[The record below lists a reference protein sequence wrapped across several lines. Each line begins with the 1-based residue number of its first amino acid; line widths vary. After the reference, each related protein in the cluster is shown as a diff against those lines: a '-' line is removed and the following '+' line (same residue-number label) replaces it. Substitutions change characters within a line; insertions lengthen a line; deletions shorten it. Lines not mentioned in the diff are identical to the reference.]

1 MWMAKTPQTDPLAEP
16 GAELGQVTLAGPPV
30 GVALAGERRIV
41 TVCLPGG
48 YHWTP
53 QPGQAVLV
61 VKSGPEGSPCLVGA
75 PEAEGTV
82 PGEVWLSVAPG
93 VGVRLTKDG
102 KLRLQ
107 GPVEVDGTL
116 TVNGQEVVP

>member
-1 MWMAKTPQTDPLAEP
+1 M
-16 GAELGQVTLAGPPV
+16 
-30 GVALAGERRIV
+30 

-75 PEAEGTV
+75 PEEEGTV

>member
-1 MWMAKTPQTDPLAEP
+1 MTGVPAGGLPLDPPA
-16 GAELGQVTLAGPPV
+16 GAGGAG
-30 GVALAGERRIV
+30 GEERAGGIS
-41 TVCLPGG
+41 LPG
-48 YHWTP
+48 W
-53 QPGQAVLV
+53 
-61 VKSGPEGSPCLVGA
+61 GA

-82 PGEVWLSVAPG
+82 PGEVWLSVTPG

>member
-1 MWMAKTPQTDPLAEP
+1 M
-16 GAELGQVTLAGPPV
+16 
-30 GVALAGERRIV
+30 
-41 TVCLPGG
+41 
-48 YHWTP
+48 
-53 QPGQAVLV
+53 
-61 VKSGPEGSPCLVGA
+61 GA
-75 PEAEGTV
+75 PEEEGTV